1 MVGGADPYDQGFVAG
16 AKAQRRWHLHRV
28 EELERKL
35 LEAEHQ
41 VLLADAR
48 VAQSRAAIEVMAR
61 TTARL
66 IENATTTKD

>member
-1 MVGGADPYDQGFVAG
+1 MVGVADRYHQGWVDGARM
-16 AKAQRRWHLHRV
+16 QRRWHQHRV

-48 VAQSRAAIEVMAR
+48 VAQSRAAIQAMAAV
-61 TTARL
+61 TAQL
-66 IENATTTKD
+66 IENATTSKD